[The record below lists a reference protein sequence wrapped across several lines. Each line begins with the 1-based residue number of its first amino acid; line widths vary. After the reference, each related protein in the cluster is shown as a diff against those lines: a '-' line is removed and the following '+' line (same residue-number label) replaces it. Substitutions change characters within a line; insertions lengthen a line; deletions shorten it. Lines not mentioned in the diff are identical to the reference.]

1 MRDEQAKIGPQCHAS
16 LRPVS
21 LLPCSVHIVNKNTG
35 SYLLN
40 LEKTEEP
47 VIYHYEELTAY
58 NKIEKRYEATE
69 SDLLLPFA
77 TALCDFRALGN
88 SRGVWNQSNSLSM
101 QNSSSTTLPIC
112 YSTRIHSSSSK
123 CLTSTHRLCFIATR
137 RTHSTRAISIE
148 WLGAFSGQWALPV
161 LTSVGP
167 LWSYTDTNTTEGRRD
182 HWVKASYLMCSMIS
196 CGITTKNMRA
206 LSLSN

>member
-1 MRDEQAKIGPQCHAS
+1 MRNQQAKARPQRDAS
-16 LRPVS
+16 IRSVS
-21 LLPCSVHIVNKNTG
+21 FFTCSIHIVNKNTG

-88 SRGVWNQSNSLSM
+88 SRGVWNQSNCLSM
-101 QNSSSTTLPIC
+101 KNSSSTTLLIC
-112 YSTRIHSSSSK
+112 Y
-123 CLTSTHRLCFIATR
+123 
-137 RTHSTRAISIE
+137 
-148 WLGAFSGQWALPV
+148 
-161 LTSVGP
+161 
-167 LWSYTDTNTTEGRRD
+167 
-182 HWVKASYLMCSMIS
+182 
-196 CGITTKNMRA
+196 
-206 LSLSN
+206 